1 MMWKIK
7 TEEEE
12 EEKENDRQS
21 RDMCALL

>member
-1 MMWKIK
+1 MWKIK